1 MSRESRIRITV
12 QHMLSIRQQTL
23 GYTQNTSLYHTY
35 ADVIAYGK
43 SNHIEH
49 FAKVVT
55 WDSAGSPTMIESKW
69 GGLEVLKSTSINP
82 FYESGYGHPMEY
94 YNAP

>member
-1 MSRESRIRITV
+1 
-12 QHMLSIRQQTL
+12 MLSIRQQTL
-23 GYTQNTSLYHTY
+23 GYTQNTNPYHTY

-55 WDSAGSPTMIESKW
+55 WDSAGNPTMIESKW
-69 GGLEVLKSTSINP
+69 GGLEVLKSTSMNP